1 MQEIATRFFAELE
14 RHRRR
19 RMSELLRNAV
29 RAEDSLRIAELELAV
44 HFKWRVEKYKPRVS
58 AHRTRVVKQKRALGD
73 INSEVMYMR

>member
-19 RMSELLRNAV
+19 RMPELLRNAV

-44 HFKWRVEKYKPRVS
+44 TLRSMGIARVTAEGWVV
-58 AHRTRVVKQKRALGD
+58 TRVF
-73 INSEVMYMR
+73 